1 MDTNLEHIYNII
13 IANWKQ
19 LIDVIVKQPNYIP
32 ENDYI
37 DRLITDTLDFLLDV
51 SINPAIQKFSV
62 KILMKKRLVQIKSS
76 IFFLVNFPQ
85 IIFQIVFLSLSVCI
99 SAKARKFSR

>member
-37 DRLITDTLDFLLDV
+37 DRLITDTLDFQLDV
-51 SINPAIQKFSV
+51 SINQQS
-62 KILMKKRLVQIKSS
+62 KIFRENYNETRDQILH
-76 IFFLVNFPQ
+76 FFFE
-85 IIFQIVFLSLSVCI
+85 
-99 SAKARKFSR
+99 